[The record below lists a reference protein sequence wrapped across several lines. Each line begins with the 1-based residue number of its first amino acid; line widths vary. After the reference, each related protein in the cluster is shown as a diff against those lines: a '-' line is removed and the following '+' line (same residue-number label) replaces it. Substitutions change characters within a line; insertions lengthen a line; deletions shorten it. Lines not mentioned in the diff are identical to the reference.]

1 MNSIFNILKISLLY
15 ILIIA
20 YSLEILLFAFIS
32 GDQKKLVN
40 IPKTRI
46 EKATE
51 KDFPIDLRTE
61 AKALIDE
68 MQINSEVSTKFN
80 YNSAFANLSIFK
92 ETIKKEGLIPFR
104 GPINKL
110 TISCA
115 EDLQYR
121 LIKNDKFGFKN
132 PNHIYE
138 KNIDLAILGDSYAE
152 GLCMDESND
161 TPGHLRK
168 IGINAINL
176 GVTGSGPLVTLAVF
190 REYVEIFKPKYVL
203 YFYFEGNDI
212 KDLEWEKNNTDL
224 TNYLNSE
231 YKQNH
236 YYRKN
241 EIIEFLNFSEK
252 EILLSLENYD
262 EVSIINE
269 KENNNF
275 KKEFSSHLKDILE
288 LSLLKDT
295 IRNLINLQ
303 TEEVFDEKLFF
314 SILENMNQK
323 AQGWESNFIF
333 VYVPSWS
340 RYFTKFNENKI
351 LFSQK
356 KLIIQELKKRN
367 IDFIDLES
375 FFSKEKNKE
384 IYYPLGY
391 LGHFNSKGYEVIAE
405 KIKGKI
411 DN

>member
-1 MNSIFNILKISLLY
+1 
-15 ILIIA
+15 
-20 YSLEILLFAFIS
+20 
-32 GDQKKLVN
+32 
-40 IPKTRI
+40 
-46 EKATE
+46 
-51 KDFPIDLRTE
+51 
-61 AKALIDE
+61 
-68 MQINSEVSTKFN
+68 
-80 YNSAFANLSIFK
+80 
-92 ETIKKEGLIPFR
+92 
-104 GPINKL
+104 
-110 TISCA
+110 
-115 EDLQYR
+115 
-121 LIKNDKFGFKN
+121 
-132 PNHIYE
+132 
-138 KNIDLAILGDSYAE
+138 
-152 GLCMDESND
+152 MDESND
-161 TPGHLRK
+161 TPCHLRK

-323 AQGWESNFIF
+323 AQGWESNFITCF
-333 VYVPSWS
+333 
-340 RYFTKFNENKI
+340 KC
-351 LFSQK
+351 
-356 KLIIQELKKRN
+356 
-367 IDFIDLES
+367 
-375 FFSKEKNKE
+375 
-384 IYYPLGY
+384 YY
-391 LGHFNSKGYEVIAE
+391 HIAFHTYP
-405 KIKGKI
+405 
-411 DN
+411 